1 MSLIYTVVNP
11 TSLGGGA
18 AGISVKQ
25 TKINARGG
33 DQALTRKILTKSWN
47 TPYAAGLDGGI
58 TPLIGPFRLVNNLG
72 DFLHRQNYSC
82 GGSNQIRSNKPGLRS
97 ISGTIPQNC
106 DSTGIPASSC
116 NPKFVPD
123 SSDYVRYKKQRAMNL
138 NYNDTKSG

>member
-1 MSLIYTVVNP
+1 MSLIYTGNP
-11 TSLGGGA
+11 TSLGGGQ
-18 AGISVKQ
+18 AGTSVKQ

-33 DQALTRKILTKSWN
+33 EQALTRKILTKSWN
-47 TPYAAGLDGGI
+47 TPYAAGEVNETRPVIGG
-58 TPLIGPFRLVNNLG
+58 FRLVNNLG

-123 SSDYVRYKKQRAMNL
+123 SSDYMRYKKQRAMNL

>member
-1 MSLIYTVVNP
+1 MTLMYTGP
-11 TSLGGGA
+11 TSLGGGV
-18 AGISVKQ
+18 AGTSVKQ

-33 DQALTRKILTKSWN
+33 EQALVRKILTKSWN
-47 TPYAAGLDGGI
+47 TPYARGEYNGQS
-58 TPLIGPFRLVNNLG
+58 PSIGPFRLVNNLG

-82 GGSNQIRSNKPGLRS
+82 GGSNQIRSNRPGFRS
-97 ISGTIPQNC
+97 IAGTIPQNC
-106 DSTGIPASSC
+106 DATGIPASSC

>member
-1 MSLIYTVVNP
+1 MPLTYT
-11 TSLGGGA
+11 TLGGGVT
-18 AGISVKQ
+18 GISPKQ

-33 DQALTRKILTKSWN
+33 EQALARKILTKSWN
-47 TPYAAGLDGGI
+47 TPYARGEFNEKQAV
-58 TPLIGPFRLVNNLG
+58 IGPFRLVNNLG
-72 DFLHRQNYSC
+72 DFLNRQNYSC
-82 GGSNQIRSNKPGLRS
+82 GGPNQIRSNKPGLRS

-106 DSTGIPASSC
+106 DTTGIPASSC

>member
-1 MSLIYTVVNP
+1 MSLIYTGDP

-18 AGISVKQ
+18 AGTSVKQ

-33 DQALTRKILTKSWN
+33 EQALTRKILTKSWN
-47 TPYAAGLDGGI
+47 TQYAVGEVNETLPVIGG
-58 TPLIGPFRLVNNLG
+58 FRLVNNLG

-106 DSTGIPASSC
+106 DSSGIPASSC

-123 SSDYVRYKKQRAMNL
+123 SSDYMRYKKQRAMNL

>member
-1 MSLIYTVVNP
+1 MSLIYTGNP

-18 AGISVKQ
+18 AGTSVKQ

-33 DQALTRKILTKSWN
+33 EQALTRKILTKSWN
-47 TPYAAGLDGGI
+47 TPYAVGEVNDTLPVIGG
-58 TPLIGPFRLVNNLG
+58 FRLVNNLG

-123 SSDYVRYKKQRAMNL
+123 SSDYMRYKKQRAMNL

>member
-1 MSLIYTVVNP
+1 MSLIYTGNP

-18 AGISVKQ
+18 AGTSVKQ

-33 DQALTRKILTKSWN
+33 EQALTRKILTKSWN
-47 TPYAAGLDGGI
+47 TPYAVGEVNETRPVIGG
-58 TPLIGPFRLVNNLG
+58 FRLVNNLG

-106 DSTGIPASSC
+106 DSAGIPASSC

-123 SSDYVRYKKQRAMNL
+123 SSDYMRYKKQRAMNL

>member
-1 MSLIYTVVNP
+1 MSLIYTGNP

-18 AGISVKQ
+18 AGTSVKQ

-33 DQALTRKILTKSWN
+33 EQALTRKILTKSWN
-47 TPYAAGLDGGI
+47 TPYAIGEVNETRPVIGG
-58 TPLIGPFRLVNNLG
+58 FRLVNNLG

-82 GGSNQIRSNKPGLRS
+82 GGSNQIRSNRPGLRS

-106 DSTGIPASSC
+106 DSSGIPASSC

-123 SSDYVRYKKQRAMNL
+123 SSDYMRYKKQRAMNL

>member
-1 MSLIYTVVNP
+1 MTLIYTGNP

-18 AGISVKQ
+18 AGTSVKQ

-33 DQALTRKILTKSWN
+33 EQALTRKILTKSWN
-47 TPYAAGLDGGI
+47 TPYAVGEFNETRPVIGG
-58 TPLIGPFRLVNNLG
+58 FRLVNNLG

-106 DSTGIPASSC
+106 DTSGIPASSC

-123 SSDYVRYKKQRAMNL
+123 SSDYMRYKKQRAMNL